1 MRNDYEPFENAEQVW
16 FWFCGCLMVREEGG
30 LRSRGDYA
38 GKPRKC
44 EVADIYRIVKKMRLN
59 RQITRRH
66 LRVMMKWGQL
76 ECPPYYDCRA
86 KRSEI
91 RLWDEG
97 LHALEIC
104 LPEKGIL

>member
-1 MRNDYEPFENAEQVW
+1 
-16 FWFCGCLMVREEGG
+16 
-30 LRSRGDYA
+30 
-38 GKPRKC
+38 
-44 EVADIYRIVKKMRLN
+44 MRLN

-104 LPEKGIL
+104 LTEKGIL